1 MNNIKIARTNA
12 CLSQKEIAITLGV
25 SVPTVSDWES
35 GKKFPSGKNLVKL
48 AQVLHTTTDFL
59 LGCEEPR
66 TFFSE
71 DGWHEDQIQD
81 YNKLHSDDERRRFL
95 AVNGYD
101 KDHTRDAERLFPVQF
116 QKKEPTPVPEDGPSE
131 TAQVFMPLVD
141 KLTPDQQQLLLAQ
154 LQAWTGQNE
163 RPSPAAPGSGGG
175 KAPGSDP

>member
-59 LGCEEPR
+59 LGCEELH
-66 TFFSE
+66 TFFCE
-71 DGWHEDQIQD
+71 EGWHDDQTQD
-81 YNKLHSDDERRRFL
+81 YNNLSSDETRRKFL

-101 KDHTRDAERLFPVQF
+101 KDHVPDVERLFPSQF
-116 QKKEPTPVPEDGPSE
+116 QKKEPTPVSEDGFNE

-154 LQAWTGQNE
+154 LQAWTGQNAQ
-163 RPSPAAPGSGGG
+163 PSPAAPDSGGK
-175 KAPGSDP
+175 KALGSDP